1 MHNLFANPYEF
12 LKKFCDTIL
21 LAPYN
26 NTCLSAF
33 HVVLQIGQKF
43 SQPPAEDLFYS
54 RTRSMLTSLGLQ
66 NYEKNFKRGL
76 LTDST
81 LPLLTDRQVI
91 GLPFTL
97 CMFSLFFLHML
108 ISWWL
113 FISID
118 HHSALKDA
126 RIPPGPRL
134 LILDH
139 IQRSDWHSVYWILVS
154 RFVIISHF
162 WLNPRLQGP
171 RAEKCKAAVAGCRGV
186 ELVELPTNKL
196 AFDEWGNGII
206 EINYH
211 FCLNCPHNLVV
222 IWRTCLRTA

>member
-91 GLPFTL
+91 GLPYSL
-97 CMFSLFFLHML
+97 CVCSPFFSYTCWYHDGFSFPMIITALLKMREFLLDQGSSFL
-108 ISWWL
+108 ITSRGLTDAPCTEFLSLDLSSYLTFDWIPI
-113 FISID
+113 FRD
-118 HHSALKDA
+118 PELKNA
-126 RIPPGPRL
+126 RRL
-134 LILDH
+134 
-139 IQRSDWHSVYWILVS
+139 
-154 RFVIISHF
+154 
-162 WLNPRLQGP
+162 
-171 RAEKCKAAVAGCRGV
+171 
-186 ELVELPTNKL
+186 
-196 AFDEWGNGII
+196 
-206 EINYH
+206 
-211 FCLNCPHNLVV
+211 
-222 IWRTCLRTA
+222 